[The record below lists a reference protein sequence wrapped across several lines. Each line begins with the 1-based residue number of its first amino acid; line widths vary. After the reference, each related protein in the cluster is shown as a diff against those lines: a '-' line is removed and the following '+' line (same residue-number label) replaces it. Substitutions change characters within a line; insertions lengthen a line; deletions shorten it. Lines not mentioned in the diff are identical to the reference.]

1 MLNTIGVNRGYLS
14 NACLVEGRVN
24 VLINQIM
31 TVDYTFV
38 RLNGTI
44 ASF

>member
-1 MLNTIGVNRGYLS
+1 MLNTIRVNRGYLS
-14 NACLVEGRVN
+14 NACLIEGWMN
-24 VLINQIM
+24 VLINQTMIIDC
-31 TVDYTFV
+31 TSV